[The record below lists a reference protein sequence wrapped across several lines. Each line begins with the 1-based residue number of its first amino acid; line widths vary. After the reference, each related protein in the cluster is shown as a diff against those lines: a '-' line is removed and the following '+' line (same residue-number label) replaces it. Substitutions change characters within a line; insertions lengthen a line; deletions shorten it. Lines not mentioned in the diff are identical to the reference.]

1 MSEDEQEV
9 IAEEVVEETPEETS
23 EEKEVENA
31 ILEEDPD
38 DEVKISLPIASICLA
53 VLPFILYTICL
64 NASGGSLKQEGGAAQ
79 WWILAAYYITT
90 IGFILGVLSMSFA
103 FAALRTR
110 YRGMAIISLLIKA
123 TYIIILALTPF
134 VGPEIF
140 YEFLFNYHLL
150 IIAGIGIALSVMLYG
165 IVGIHELNKLEKE
178 EALAE
183 VETEAETETEVEE

>member
-9 IAEEVVEETPEETS
+9 IAEEVVEETPE
-23 EEKEVENA
+23 VENA
-31 ILEEDPD
+31 VLEEDPD
-38 DEVKISLPIASICLA
+38 EEIKISVPIASICLS
-53 VLPFILYTICL
+53 VLPFVLYTICL
-64 NASGGSLKQEGGAAQ
+64 NTSGGSLKQEGGAAQ

-90 IGFILGVLSMSFA
+90 IGFILGVLSLSFA

-110 YRGMAIISLLIKA
+110 YKGMAIISLLIKA
-123 TYIIILALTPF
+123 TYIIILGLTPF
-134 VGPEIF
+134 LGPEIF

-178 EALAE
+178 EALARADADIE
-183 VETEAETETEVEE
+183 PADE

>member
-9 IAEEVVEETPEETS
+9 PVEEVVEETPEETS
-23 EEKEVENA
+23 EEEEVENA

-79 WWILAAYYITT
+79 WCILSAYYITT
-90 IGFILGVLSMSFA
+90 IGFILGVLSLSFA

-110 YRGMAIISLLIKA
+110 YKGMAIISLLIKA
-123 TYIIILALTPF
+123 TYIIILGLTPF
-134 VGPEIF
+134 LGPEIF

-165 IVGIHELNKLEKE
+165 IVSIHELNKLEKE

-183 VETEAETETEVEE
+183 VEGDIEPTEE

>member
-9 IAEEVVEETPEETS
+9 IAEEVVEETPE
-23 EEKEVENA
+23 VENA
-31 ILEEDPD
+31 VLEEDPD
-38 DEVKISLPIASICLA
+38 DEIKISVPIASICLS
-53 VLPFILYTICL
+53 VLPFILYTFCL

-90 IGFILGVLSMSFA
+90 IGFILGVLSISFA

-123 TYIIILALTPF
+123 IYIIILALTPF

-140 YEFLFNYHLL
+140 YEFLFNYNLL

-178 EALAE
+178 EAIAE
-183 VETEAETETEVEE
+183 VDSEIETETEVER

>member
-9 IAEEVVEETPEETS
+9 PVEEVVEETPEETS
-23 EEKEVENA
+23 EEEEVENA

-90 IGFILGVLSMSFA
+90 IGFILGVLSLSFA

-110 YRGMAIISLLIKA
+110 YKGMAIISLLIKA
-123 TYIIILALTPF
+123 TYIIILGLTPF
-134 VGPEIF
+134 LGPEIF

-165 IVGIHELNKLEKE
+165 IVSIHELNKLEKE
-178 EALAE
+178 EAIAE
-183 VETEAETETEVEE
+183 VEGDIEPTEE

>member
-9 IAEEVVEETPEETS
+9 PVEEVVEETPEETS
-23 EEKEVENA
+23 EEEEVENA

-90 IGFILGVLSMSFA
+90 IGFILGVLSLSFA

-110 YRGMAIISLLIKA
+110 YKGMAIISLLIKA
-123 TYIIILALTPF
+123 TYIIILGLTPF
-134 VGPEIF
+134 LGPEIF

-165 IVGIHELNKLEKE
+165 IVSIHELNKLEKE

-183 VETEAETETEVEE
+183 VEGDIEPTEE